1 MVIKK
6 ADELR
11 EITIKVIMRAGA
23 DERNANRLTE
33 ALISSNLCGVDT
45 HGVFMLP
52 FYVDSIKA
60 GELDPRAWPEIIKET
75 PNSALVKGNW
85 AFGHVTA
92 KYAMEVAI
100 EKVKENG
107 MSIVGGV
114 QVMHTGRLGEYV
126 EMAAKENIISMMWT
140 GGYGEEKPAAV
151 PYGGAKTVL
160 HTNPFS
166 MGFPAGSEPPMISD
180 FATSVV
186 SGVKVI
192 FARDKKEQLPQG
204 CIVDKEGKP
213 TCDPND
219 FYNGGGH
226 IPFGGY
232 KGYAL
237 MLANEF
243 LGRIFVGSDLF
254 IEENRKHPV
263 LRHSG
268 FTIIAFKSDLFNSF
282 EDYSSRMDEIE
293 NRIRAVPP
301 APGFKEVLIPGD
313 LERRTREERI
323 KNGIPIPDNIW
334 ESIIQSAKS
343 LGIDK
348 V

>member
-23 DERNANRLTE
+23 DERNANRLAE

-52 FYVDSIKA
+52 IYVDSVKA
-60 GELDPRAWPEIIKET
+60 GDLDPRAWPEIIKET

-85 AFGHVTA
+85 TFGHVTA

-100 EKVKENG
+100 EKAKENG
-107 MSIVGGV
+107 ISIVGGV

-126 EMAAKENIISMMWT
+126 EMAAKEKIISMMWT

-151 PYGGAKTVL
+151 PYGGVKAVL

-192 FARDKKEQLPQG
+192 FARDKKQQLPQG

-323 KNGIPIPDNIW
+323 RNGIPIPDSIW